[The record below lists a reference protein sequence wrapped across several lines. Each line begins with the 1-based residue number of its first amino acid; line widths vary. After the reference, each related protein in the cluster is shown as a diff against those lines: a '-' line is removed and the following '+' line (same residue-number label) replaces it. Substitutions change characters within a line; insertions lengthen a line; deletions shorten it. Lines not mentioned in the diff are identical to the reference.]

1 MDKYLPFLL
10 IIVFALFMF
19 MQSRKAKRNAQDLEN
34 SVQLGA
40 EVMLGG
46 GIIAVVDAIAGDRV
60 LVTTAGKTQIEVT
73 KRAIVRVLAAPS
85 EVKVQAP
92 AAAKNPAAAKVAA
105 KKPAAKTATKK
116 PATKATAKKTK

>member
-1 MDKYLPFLL
+1 VDKYLPFLL

-46 GIIAVVDAIAGDRV
+46 GIIANVDAIAGDRV

-85 EVKVQAP
+85 EVKAAAP
-92 AAAKNPAAAKVAA
+92 VVKKAAAKKVAS
-105 KKPAAKTATKK
+105 KKPAAKPVAKK
-116 PATKATAKKTK
+116 PAPKAAVKKTK